1 MDRREDVLG
10 EAGVQAGTRSISSC
24 REQELR
30 KEEKMKTRYRAQLE
44 NVQKGKEARG
54 VIRHRARRR
63 PCWASAL
70 TLPRMM
76 PPLSWGSLSLC

>member
-1 MDRREDVLG
+1 MLG

-44 NVQKGKEARG
+44 NVQKGQEAG
-54 VIRHRARRR
+54 VLSDAEPDTGPAGH
-63 PCWASAL
+63 
-70 TLPRMM
+70 LP
-76 PPLSWGSLSLC
+76 SLCPGWCHHSAGGPLVSADSV

>member
-1 MDRREDVLG
+1 MLG

-30 KEEKMKTRYRAQLE
+30 KEEKKMKTRYRAQLE
-44 NVQKGKEARG
+44 NVQKGQEARG
-54 VIRHRARRR
+54 VIRRRARHR

-70 TLPRMM
+70 TLPRMV
-76 PPLSWGSLSLC
+76 PPLSWASLSLC